1 MARSRDDRRLARGA
15 LKPDPELLDRI
26 AAIAEDAGRAI
37 LRHYRTGVAV
47 ERKADSSPVTV
58 ADREAEALIVAELRA
73 IDPDIPVIAEEAV
86 AAGAAP
92 REGGD
97 RFWLVDP
104 LDGTREFID
113 ATDEFTVNIG
123 LVEHAAPVLGAVHAP
138 ALGETYGGL
147 APGAAWRSGRD
158 GTRRAISTRLVPA
171 DGPVVLSSRR
181 HGDRDR
187 LAGLLTSMDIAAH
200 RTVGS
205 SLKFCLVAA
214 GEGDIYPRYGETNE
228 WDTAAGHA
236 VLLAAGGSVRTVDGA
251 PLRYGKAEFR
261 NPEFIARGR
270 G

>member
-1 MARSRDDRRLARGA
+1 M
-15 LKPDPELLDRI
+15 KPDSVLLDRI
-26 AAIAEDAGRAI
+26 VAIAEDAGRAI

-58 ADREAEALIVAELRA
+58 ADREAEALIVAALVA
-73 IDPDIPVIAEEAV
+73 IDPDVPIVAEEAV

-92 REGGD
+92 QEGGE

-104 LDGTREFID
+104 LDGTREFIGG
-113 ATDEFTVNIG
+113 TDEFTVNIG
-123 LVEHAAPVLGAVHAP
+123 LVRDGMPVLGVVHAP

-147 APGAAWRSGRD
+147 VPGGAWRAKPGAARQSIAARS
-158 GTRRAISTRLVPA
+158 VPTG
-171 DGPVVLSSRR
+171 GPVALSSRR
-181 HGDRDR
+181 HGDRGR
-187 LAGLLTSMDIAAH
+187 LDEMLARMEVAAH

-205 SLKFCLVAA
+205 SLKFCLLAA

-236 VLLAAGGSVRTVDGA
+236 VLLAAGGSVSTLDGA
-251 PLRYGKAEFR
+251 PLGYGKPGFR

>member
-1 MARSRDDRRLARGA
+1 MKTDSV
-15 LKPDPELLDRI
+15 LLDRVV
-26 AAIAEDAGRAI
+26 AIAEDAGRTI

-47 ERKADSSPVTV
+47 ERKADSSPVTI
-58 ADREAEALIVAELRA
+58 ADREAEAMIVTALRA
-73 IDPDIPVIAEEAV
+73 IDPEIPIVAEEAV
-86 AAGAAP
+86 AAGTAP
-92 REGGD
+92 REGGE

-104 LDGTREFID
+104 LDGTREFIGQ
-113 ATDEFTVNIG
+113 TDEFTVNIG
-123 LVEHAAPVLGAVHAP
+123 LIEDGVPVLGAVHAP

-147 APGAAWRSGRD
+147 AHGAVWRSGRS
-158 GTRRAISTRLVPA
+158 GARQAISTRPVPA

-187 LAGLLTSMDIAAH
+187 LSRLLASMEVAAH

-236 VLLAAGGSVRTVDGA
+236 VLLAAGGSVSTIEGA
-251 PLRYGKAEFR
+251 PLGYGKAGFR